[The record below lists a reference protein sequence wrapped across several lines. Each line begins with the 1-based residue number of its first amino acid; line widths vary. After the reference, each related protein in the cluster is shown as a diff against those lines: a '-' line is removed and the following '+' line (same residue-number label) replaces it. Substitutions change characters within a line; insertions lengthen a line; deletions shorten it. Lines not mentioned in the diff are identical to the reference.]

1 MLDKFFADLL
11 NVHIAMHKLDVI
23 SWQIRN
29 LIGGAM
35 IRRKISMRSQA
46 VAIVLAG
53 LTIMVGG
60 EYVRAASHV
69 FGTELTG
76 SINVASSVGPAELDP
91 AFQQK
96 LLERARGHYERTHPL
111 GAQTN

>member
-1 MLDKFFADLL
+1 
-11 NVHIAMHKLDVI
+11 
-23 SWQIRN
+23 
-29 LIGGAM
+29 M

-46 VAIVLAG
+46 VAVVLAG

-69 FGTELTG
+69 LGTEFTN

-96 LLERARGHYERTHPL
+96 LLDRARGRYERVHPL
-111 GAQTN
+111 DTPAN